1 MARRQTPMPTQVV
14 LQACDTSALSDTTS
28 GEWLTIAPA
37 FIAAGCRE
45 VISTLYPL
53 PDQTDPNDAL
63 IFAALNGTSLCE
75 AMRKQQRQ
83 GLVRWRSGQV
93 SAITH
98 TPLTWAAYAPIC
110 SRAADATN
118 SVKPVS
124 SHDLVSTRLI
134 RVIGY
139 AVKECLEA
147 RAKRLDT
154 GYIFSAYLQE
164 SGIADDFDGANN
176 SLRPYAFLWSLG
188 PYILSRFLRV
198 RDRNLQRL
206 KLDDGPRIFV
216 PFILIEA

>member
-1 MARRQTPMPTQVV
+1 
-14 LQACDTSALSDTTS
+14 
-28 GEWLTIAPA
+28 
-37 FIAAGCRE
+37 
-45 VISTLYPL
+45 
-53 PDQTDPNDAL
+53 
-63 IFAALNGTSLCE
+63 
-75 AMRKQQRQ
+75 
-83 GLVRWRSGQV
+83 
-93 SAITH
+93 
-98 TPLTWAAYAPIC
+98 
-110 SRAADATN
+110 
-118 SVKPVS
+118 
-124 SHDLVSTRLI
+124 VSTRLI

-216 PFILIEA
+216 PFILIEAIKEASKRAALDGSLIQPEHVVKYLLERPSAARRILSLLSGISRKRPELMVRAVDHELADEMAKSSGSQPTNIMPGSGSARVSAMERQNFTFAIVELALKDNGSPS